1 MTFLMN
7 LRQNNSNICGTFNL
21 NGINKMPK
29 TEYNYKRYKMSEYD
43 LGAFPGS
50 KAGELAENF
59 SIYDQNGTQ
68 VSLHDYR
75 GKWVVLE
82 TGSITCAMYVKN
94 IPGIKELQVKYPDVE
109 FLLVYVR
116 EAHPGSRLGPHE
128 SNAQKIQRA
137 EKLKV
142 FYDEPRKILID
153 DLQGKMHKAYGE
165 LPNMVYIIDPN
176 GRIIYR
182 SDWSFPKRIEKILQN
197 RDKVNTDEHVQ
208 IITAAPWIMVP
219 VVLRGGW
226 DALWDISIALPAI
239 IIAHLKADFQNLKK
253 KLFS

>member
-1 MTFLMN
+1 M
-7 LRQNNSNICGTFNL
+7 G
-21 NGINKMPK
+21 K

-59 SIYDQNGTQ
+59 TVCDQNGKP
-68 VSLHDYR
+68 VSLHDFR

-116 EAHPGSRLGPHE
+116 EAHPGSRLGPHQ
-128 SNAQKIQRA
+128 SNGQKIERA
-137 EKLKV
+137 EKLRQ

-165 LPNMVYIIDPN
+165 LPNMVYIIDPD

-182 SDWSFPKRIEKILQN
+182 SDWAFPKRIDEILQN
-197 RDKVNTDEHVQ
+197 RNKINTNEHVQ
-208 IITAAPWIMVP
+208 IITAAPWIMIP

-226 DALWDISIALPAI
+226 DALWDISIALPTI
-239 IIAHLKADFQNLKK
+239 IVAHLKADFQNLKK
-253 KLFS
+253 KLFG

>member
-1 MTFLMN
+1 M
-7 LRQNNSNICGTFNL
+7 G
-21 NGINKMPK
+21 K

-59 SIYDQNGTQ
+59 TVCDQNGKP
-68 VSLHDYR
+68 VSLYDFR

-94 IPGIKELQVKYPDVE
+94 IPGIKELQAKYPDVE

-116 EAHPGSRLGPHE
+116 EAHPGSRLGPHQ
-128 SNAQKIQRA
+128 SNGQKIERA
-137 EKLKV
+137 EKLRQ

-165 LPNMVYIIDPN
+165 LPNMVYIIDPD

-182 SDWSFPKRIEKILQN
+182 SDWAFPKRIDKILQN
-197 RDKVNTDEHVQ
+197 RDKINTNEHVQ
-208 IITAAPWIMVP
+208 IITAAPWIMIP

-226 DALWDISIALPAI
+226 DALWDISIALPTI
-239 IIAHLKADFQNLKK
+239 IVAHLKADFQNLKK
-253 KLFS
+253 KLFG

>member
-1 MTFLMN
+1 M
-7 LRQNNSNICGTFNL
+7 G
-21 NGINKMPK
+21 K

-59 SIYDQNGTQ
+59 TVCDQNGKP
-68 VSLHDYR
+68 VSLYDFR

-116 EAHPGSRLGPHE
+116 EAHPGSRLGPHQ
-128 SNAQKIQRA
+128 SNGQKIERA
-137 EKLKV
+137 EKLQQ

-165 LPNMVYIIDPN
+165 LPNMVYIIDPD

-182 SDWSFPKRIEKILQN
+182 SDWAFPKRIDKILQN
-197 RDKVNTDEHVQ
+197 RDKINTNEHVQ
-208 IITAAPWIMVP
+208 IITAAPWIMIP

-226 DALWDISIALPAI
+226 DALWDISIALPTI
-239 IIAHLKADFQNLKK
+239 IVAHLKADFQNLKK
-253 KLFS
+253 KLFG

>member
-1 MTFLMN
+1 M
-7 LRQNNSNICGTFNL
+7 G
-21 NGINKMPK
+21 K

-59 SIYDQNGTQ
+59 TVCDQNGKP
-68 VSLHDYR
+68 VSLYDFR

-116 EAHPGSRLGPHE
+116 EAHPGSRLGPHQ
-128 SNAQKIQRA
+128 SNGQKIERA
-137 EKLKV
+137 EKLRQ
-142 FYDEPRKILID
+142 FYDEPRRILID

-165 LPNMVYIIDPN
+165 LTNMVYIIDPD

-182 SDWSFPKRIEKILQN
+182 SDWAFPKHIDKILQN
-197 RDKVNTDEHVQ
+197 RNKINTNEHVQ
-208 IITAAPWIMVP
+208 IITAAPWIMIP

-226 DALWDISIALPAI
+226 DALWDISIALPTI
-239 IIAHLKADFQNLKK
+239 IVAHLKADFQNLKK
-253 KLFS
+253 KLFG

>member
-1 MTFLMN
+1 M
-7 LRQNNSNICGTFNL
+7 G
-21 NGINKMPK
+21 K

-59 SIYDQNGTQ
+59 TVCDQNGKP
-68 VSLHDYR
+68 VSLYDFR

-116 EAHPGSRLGPHE
+116 EAHPGSRLGPHQ
-128 SNAQKIQRA
+128 SNGQKIERA
-137 EKLKV
+137 EKLRQ

-153 DLQGKMHKAYGE
+153 DLQGRMHKAYGE
-165 LPNMVYIIDPN
+165 LPNMVYIIDPD

-182 SDWSFPKRIEKILQN
+182 SDWAFPKRIDKILQN
-197 RDKVNTDEHVQ
+197 RDKINTNEHVQ
-208 IITAAPWIMVP
+208 IITAAPWIMIP

-226 DALWDISIALPAI
+226 DALWDISIALPTI
-239 IIAHLKADFQNLKK
+239 IVAHLKADFQNLKK
-253 KLFS
+253 KLFG

>member
-1 MTFLMN
+1 M
-7 LRQNNSNICGTFNL
+7 G
-21 NGINKMPK
+21 K

-59 SIYDQNGTQ
+59 TVCDQNGKP
-68 VSLHDYR
+68 VSLYDFR

-116 EAHPGSRLGPHE
+116 EAHPGSRLGPHQ
-128 SNAQKIQRA
+128 SNGQKIERA
-137 EKLKV
+137 EKLRQ

-165 LPNMVYIIDPN
+165 LPNMVYIIDPD

-182 SDWSFPKRIEKILQN
+182 SDWAFPKRIDKILQN
-197 RDKVNTDEHVQ
+197 RNKINTNEHVQ
-208 IITAAPWIMVP
+208 IITAAPWIMIP

-226 DALWDISIALPAI
+226 DALWDISIALPTI
-239 IIAHLKADFQNLKK
+239 IVAHLKADFQNLKK
-253 KLFS
+253 KLFG

>member
-1 MTFLMN
+1 M
-7 LRQNNSNICGTFNL
+7 G
-21 NGINKMPK
+21 K

-59 SIYDQNGTQ
+59 TVCDQNGKP
-68 VSLHDYR
+68 VSLYDFR

-116 EAHPGSRLGPHE
+116 EAHPGSRLGPHQ
-128 SNAQKIQRA
+128 SDGQKIERA
-137 EKLKV
+137 EKLRQ

-165 LPNMVYIIDPN
+165 LPNMVYIIDPD

-182 SDWSFPKRIEKILQN
+182 SDWAFPKRIDKILQN
-197 RDKVNTDEHVQ
+197 RNKINTNEHVQ
-208 IITAAPWIMVP
+208 IITAAPWIMIP

-226 DALWDISIALPAI
+226 DALWDISIALPTI
-239 IIAHLKADFQNLKK
+239 IVAHLKADLQNLKK
-253 KLFS
+253 KLFG

>member
-1 MTFLMN
+1 M
-7 LRQNNSNICGTFNL
+7 G
-21 NGINKMPK
+21 K

-59 SIYDQNGTQ
+59 TVCDQNGKP
-68 VSLHDYR
+68 VSLYDFR

-116 EAHPGSRLGPHE
+116 EAHPGSRLGPHQ
-128 SNAQKIQRA
+128 SNGQKIERA
-137 EKLKV
+137 EKLRQ

-165 LPNMVYIIDPN
+165 LPNMVYIIDPD

-182 SDWSFPKRIEKILQN
+182 SDWAFPKRIDKILQN
-197 RDKVNTDEHVQ
+197 RDKINTNEHVQ
-208 IITAAPWIMVP
+208 IITAAPWIMIP

-226 DALWDISIALPAI
+226 DALWDISIALPTI
-239 IIAHLKADFQNLKK
+239 IVAHLKADFQNLKK
-253 KLFS
+253 KLFG

>member
-1 MTFLMN
+1 M
-7 LRQNNSNICGTFNL
+7 G
-21 NGINKMPK
+21 K

-59 SIYDQNGTQ
+59 TVCDQNGKP
-68 VSLHDYR
+68 VSLYDFR

-116 EAHPGSRLGPHE
+116 EAHPGSRLGPHQ
-128 SNAQKIQRA
+128 SNGQKIERA
-137 EKLKV
+137 EKLRQ

-165 LPNMVYIIDPN
+165 LPNMVYIIDPD

-182 SDWSFPKRIEKILQN
+182 SDWAFPKRIDKILQN
-197 RDKVNTDEHVQ
+197 RDKINTNEHVQ
-208 IITAAPWIMVP
+208 IITAAPWIMIP

-226 DALWDISIALPAI
+226 DALWDISIALPTI
-239 IIAHLKADFQNLKK
+239 IVAHLKADFQNLKK
-253 KLFS
+253 RLFG

>member
-1 MTFLMN
+1 M
-7 LRQNNSNICGTFNL
+7 G
-21 NGINKMPK
+21 K

-59 SIYDQNGTQ
+59 TVYDQNGKP
-68 VSLHDYR
+68 VSLYDFR

-116 EAHPGSRLGPHE
+116 EAHPGSRLGPHQ
-128 SNAQKIQRA
+128 SNGQKIERA
-137 EKLKV
+137 EKLRQ

-153 DLQGKMHKAYGE
+153 DLQGRMHKAYGE
-165 LPNMVYIIDPN
+165 LPNMVYIIDPD

-182 SDWSFPKRIEKILQN
+182 SDWAFPKRIDKILQN
-197 RDKVNTDEHVQ
+197 RNKINTNEHVQ
-208 IITAAPWIMVP
+208 IITAAPWIMIP

-226 DALWDISIALPAI
+226 DALWDISIALPTI
-239 IIAHLKADFQNLKK
+239 IVAHLKADFQNLKK
-253 KLFS
+253 KLFG

>member
-1 MTFLMN
+1 M
-7 LRQNNSNICGTFNL
+7 G
-21 NGINKMPK
+21 K

-59 SIYDQNGTQ
+59 TVCDQNGKP
-68 VSLHDYR
+68 VSLYDFR

-116 EAHPGSRLGPHE
+116 EAHPGSRLGPHQ
-128 SNAQKIQRA
+128 SNGQKIERA
-137 EKLKV
+137 EKLRQ

-165 LPNMVYIIDPN
+165 LPNMVYIIDPD

-182 SDWSFPKRIEKILQN
+182 SDWAFPKRIEKILLN
-197 RDKVNTDEHVQ
+197 RNKINTDEHVQ
-208 IITAAPWIMVP
+208 IITAAPWIMIP

-226 DALWDISIALPAI
+226 DALWDISIALPTI
-239 IIAHLKADFQNLKK
+239 IVAHLKADLQNLKK
-253 KLFS
+253 KLFG

>member
-1 MTFLMN
+1 M
-7 LRQNNSNICGTFNL
+7 G
-21 NGINKMPK
+21 K

-59 SIYDQNGTQ
+59 TVYDQNGKP
-68 VSLHDYR
+68 VSLYDFR

-116 EAHPGSRLGPHE
+116 EAHPGSRLGPHQ
-128 SNAQKIQRA
+128 SNGQKIERA
-137 EKLKV
+137 EKLRQ

-153 DLQGKMHKAYGE
+153 DLQGRMHKAYGE
-165 LPNMVYIIDPN
+165 LPNMVYIIDPD

-182 SDWSFPKRIEKILQN
+182 SDWAFPKRIDKILQN
-197 RDKVNTDEHVQ
+197 RDKINTNEHVQ
-208 IITAAPWIMVP
+208 IITAAPWIMIP

-226 DALWDISIALPAI
+226 DALWDISIALPTI
-239 IIAHLKADFQNLKK
+239 IVAHLKADFQNLKK
-253 KLFS
+253 KLFG

>member
-182 SDWSFPKRIEKILQN
+182 SDWAFPKRIEKILQN
-197 RDKVNTDEHVQ
+197 RDEANTDEHVQ

-253 KLFS
+253 KLFC

>member
-1 MTFLMN
+1 
-7 LRQNNSNICGTFNL
+7 
-21 NGINKMPK
+21 MPK
-29 TEYNYKRYKMSEYD
+29 TEYNYKRYRMSEYD

-59 SIYDQNGTQ
+59 TIYDQNGAK
-68 VSLHDYR
+68 VSLQDYR

-94 IPGIKELQVKYPDVE
+94 IPGIKELQGKYPDVE

-128 SNAQKIQRA
+128 SNEQKIQLS
-137 EKLKV
+137 EKLQV
-142 FYDEPRKILID
+142 FYNEPRKILID
-153 DLQGKMHKAYGE
+153 DLHGKMHKAYGE
-165 LPNMVYIIDPN
+165 LPNMVYVIDPN

-182 SDWSFPKRIEKILQN
+182 SDWAFPKRIEKILQN
-197 RDKVNTDEHVQ
+197 RDIVNSDEHVQ
-208 IITAAPWIMVP
+208 IITAAPWIMIP

-239 IIAHLKADFQNLKK
+239 IMAHLKADFQNLRK

>member
-94 IPGIKELQVKYPDVE
+94 IPGIKDLQVKYPDVE

>member
-1 MTFLMN
+1 M
-7 LRQNNSNICGTFNL
+7 G
-21 NGINKMPK
+21 K

-59 SIYDQNGTQ
+59 TVCDQNGKP
-68 VSLHDYR
+68 VSLYDFR

-116 EAHPGSRLGPHE
+116 EAHPGSRLGPHQ
-128 SNAQKIQRA
+128 SNGQKIERA
-137 EKLKV
+137 EKLRQ

-165 LPNMVYIIDPN
+165 LPNMVYIIDPD

-182 SDWSFPKRIEKILQN
+182 SDWAFPKRIDKILQN
-197 RDKVNTDEHVQ
+197 RNKINTDEHVQ
-208 IITAAPWIMVP
+208 IITAAPWIMIP

-226 DALWDISIALPAI
+226 DALWDISIALPTI
-239 IIAHLKADFQNLKK
+239 IVAHLKADFQNLKK
-253 KLFS
+253 KLFG

>member
-1 MTFLMN
+1 M
-7 LRQNNSNICGTFNL
+7 G
-21 NGINKMPK
+21 K

-59 SIYDQNGTQ
+59 TVYDQNGKP
-68 VSLHDYR
+68 VSLYDFR

-116 EAHPGSRLGPHE
+116 EAHPGSRLGPHQ
-128 SNAQKIQRA
+128 SNGQKIERA
-137 EKLKV
+137 EKLRQ

-165 LPNMVYIIDPN
+165 LPNMVYIIDPD

-182 SDWSFPKRIEKILQN
+182 SDWAFPKRIDKILQN
-197 RDKVNTDEHVQ
+197 RDKINTNEHVQ
-208 IITAAPWIMVP
+208 IITAAPWIMIP

-226 DALWDISIALPAI
+226 DALWDISIALPTI
-239 IIAHLKADFQNLKK
+239 IVAHLKADFQNLKK
-253 KLFS
+253 KLFG